1 MAIRRRWCS
10 SVTAADHPQEW
21 MPEYW
26 RHWMEFDYV
35 YVLFTEDEAPNPDP
49 DRLKLVQDGD
59 KFQLYR
65 VIKPK

>member
-1 MAIRRRWCS
+1 MDARIL
-10 SVTAADHPQEW
+10 APLD
-21 MPEYW
+21 
-26 RHWMEFDYV
+26 EFDYV

-65 VIKPK
+65 VIKPN